1 MSKTK
6 PRIRLLLLCAAA
18 YTGFACA
25 DGPWP
30 ATAALASGLPP
41 AATVGSVLFASDST
55 HINQALW
62 PMLRTTAALAR
73 SRTDLVIE
81 LDGHADV
88 RGSRNHN
95 LTLSAKRVESVAAF
109 LIRQGVDPTRIK
121 TNFYGETRA
130 GANIRDR
137 AGQLYDRRVS
147 VTVTTANG
155 ST

>member
-62 PMLRTTAALAR
+62 PMLRTTAARVRL
-73 SRTDLVIE
+73 RTDLVIE

-95 LTLSAKRVESVAAF
+95 HTISAKRVESVAAF